1 MDKPERLGEQTAR
14 SPQNG
19 LFRTCMNAFVPA
31 RTNGVVTCASQRSG
45 TVDTV
50 KQVYSDKPTMEQARC
65 HTDRQIPACMPHL
78 TRITTSPVV
87 HCLLPR
93 PVATP
98 PAAPPANP
106 PSAPPLLLATAASCL
121 PYQSMS
127 WTHSSPCPPR
137 PCTDKAPR
145 TGKAA
150 RPGKQ
155 DRAFRPPCTTGHQPA
170 HQKNNN
176 VTLG

>member
-50 KQVYSDKPTMEQARC
+50 KQVYSDKPTMGQARC

-78 TRITTSPVV
+78 TRITASPVV

-106 PSAPPLLLATAASCL
+106 PAAPPCCSNCRFL
-121 PYQSMS
+121 PAVPEHIR
-127 WTHSSPCPPR
+127 THSSPCPPR
-137 PCTDKAPR
+137 QCTDKAPR
-145 TGKAA
+145 TGKAG

-155 DRAFRPPCTTGHQPA
+155 DSTFRPPCTTGHQST

-176 VTLG
+176 VALG

>member
-78 TRITTSPVV
+78 TRITASPVV

-106 PSAPPLLLATAASCL
+106 PAALPVAPTAASCL
-121 PYQSMS
+121 PYQSIS
-127 WTHSSPCPPR
+127 GRIRPR
-137 PCTDKAPR
+137 
-145 TGKAA
+145 A
-150 RPGKQ
+150 RP
-155 DRAFRPPCTTGHQPA
+155 DSALTRRPVQARLVAPASRTAPSVPHARPVINQLIKKTTMSR
-170 HQKNNN
+170 
-176 VTLG
+176 